1 VVDLAALLPYGKQG
15 RRFDD
20 LSAEDIVAL
29 CIYRGGPHANLETY
43 VRGKCVYRAGEG
55 TAAA

>member
-20 LSAEDIVAL
+20 LSAEDILAL
-29 CIYRGGPHANLETY
+29 CIYRGGPHAHLETY
-43 VRGKCVYRAGEG
+43 VRGKCVYRPP
-55 TAAA
+55 AAA